1 MKTENN
7 MKY

>member
-7 MKY
+7 R